1 MTPIELRDYLT
12 SRPELAPSYEAL
24 RLLLRPGET
33 AMVTESGDGHPE
45 YRVWIR
51 GAYRTM
57 GPPATTLA
65 TAIAA
70 LIAKLG
76 RR

>member
-1 MTPIELRDYLT
+1 MTPIELRDYMT
-12 SRPELAPSYEAL
+12 SRPELVPSYEAL
-24 RLLLRPGET
+24 RLLLHPGET
-33 AMVTESGDGHPE
+33 AMVTEDGW

-51 GAYRTM
+51 GPRRTM